1 MQELN
6 LAAITANLNIV
17 LDFINKQLE
26 AANFSVKQIMQIDI
40 AVEEIYVNIADYAYR
55 PDTGNVNISFDLTAT
70 GAVIEFSD
78 TGTPYDPL
86 NYPDPDITATAESRQ
101 AGGLGIFMAK
111 KLMDHITYT
120 HRDGKNILV
129 IEKFYK

>member
-86 NYPDPDITATAESRQ
+86 NHPDPDITATAESRQ